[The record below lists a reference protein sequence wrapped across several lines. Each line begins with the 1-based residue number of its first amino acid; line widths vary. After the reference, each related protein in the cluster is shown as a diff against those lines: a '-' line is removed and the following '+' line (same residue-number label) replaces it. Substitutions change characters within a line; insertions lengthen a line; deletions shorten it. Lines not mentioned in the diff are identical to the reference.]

1 MSSKIIHMETVGQIV
16 RAKRENLGLLLRQ
29 VASYLDID
37 QAILSKIERNERKPT
52 KDNIIKLAE
61 ILKLDKEDLL
71 VQFMS
76 EKIAYEIADE
86 VFAVGT
92 PAAIDLGQTVSKGI
106 ISGIRKETNGVELI
120 QTDVSVNPGNSGGAL
135 IKRDGT
141 FVGVVNAK
149 ISGGGME
156 GLGFCTPA
164 KQIISELKLNFK

>member
-1 MSSKIIHMETVGQIV
+1 MSSEIIHMETVGQIV
-16 RAKRENLGLLLRQ
+16 RAKRESLGLLLRQ

-86 VFAVGT
+86 DYA
-92 PAAIDLGQTVSKGI
+92 SKVL
-106 ISGIRKETNGVELI
+106 KVAEQKVKY
-120 QTDVSVNPGNSGGAL
+120 
-135 IKRDGT
+135 IKSNL
-141 FVGVVNAK
+141 VKN
-149 ISGGGME
+149 
-156 GLGFCTPA
+156 
-164 KQIISELKLNFK
+164 